1 MTPMP
6 GSPTDLSDAE
16 RNAERRLRLLV
27 AEARRNEATLQR
39 FQSLELS
46 LMSSK
51 SLADLF
57 ASLLHEA
64 RTRLSW
70 DVVSLLL
77 HDPQGEIAKLLQLDK
92 NCDFDNLHFYT
103 DINALRSLYGTVHK
117 PHLGRFEI
125 RRHNALFPDHPA
137 RPASVGL
144 LPLTRAGHL
153 LGSYNLGSPN
163 PDRFTGGVATDFLEH
178 LAAVI
183 ALCLEMIVAR
193 ENLKVLGLT
202 DPLTGINNRRFFDQ
216 RIREEAARAL
226 RDNAYLSCLM
236 IDVDHFKVVNDT
248 HGHPFGDH
256 VLQNV
261 AELIRTQLRQID
273 VVARFGGEEFAV
285 VLGAAD
291 VTKAT
296 EIAERIRSTV
306 EQKTYD
312 LPSGGTAK
320 ITLSIG
326 IATLHP
332 HTGEQ
337 ATELAATVVT
347 AADAALY
354 QAKISGRNRVCSG

>member
-1 MTPMP
+1 MVRSTNRIWV
-6 GSPTDLSDAE
+6 D
-16 RNAERRLRLLV
+16 
-27 AEARRNEATLQR
+27 
-39 FQSLELS
+39 
-46 LMSSK
+46 SK
-51 SLADLF
+51 F
-57 ASLLHEA
+57 
-64 RTRLSW
+64 
-70 DVVSLLL
+70 
-77 HDPQGEIAKLLQLDK
+77 
-92 NCDFDNLHFYT
+92 
-103 DINALRSLYGTVHK
+103 
-117 PHLGRFEI
+117 

-202 DPLTGINNRRFFDQ
+202 DRSQGSITADFLTNEF
-216 RIREEAARAL
+216 AKKPARAL

-337 ATELAATVVT
+337 ARSLR
-347 AADAALY
+347 
-354 QAKISGRNRVCSG
+354 QPW